1 MTTDATTARSERR
14 RWTTA
19 QKLKGWGLQHSL
31 EPFSEGVA
39 GSDYGL
45 AFVVVV
51 RANRGLA
58 MLLAPPSLSF
68 CVEC

>member
-1 MTTDATTARSERR
+1 V
-14 RWTTA
+14 
-19 QKLKGWGLQHSL
+19 GLQHSF

-58 MLLAPPSLSF
+58 MPLAPPSLSF